1 MSHSAEVLIVFG
13 MTSAF
18 SASAFRLLRSLL
30 AGGYGPAA
38 LFLAA
43 GCLGVA
49 PAAGAAARATVAPQV
64 VAAADSAKGKGGKAD
79 SDDDDDDDD
88 DDRFPQ
94 PVRVG
99 DLIGRAVI
107 APEESQNLI
116 GHVRQLFRNRDG
128 DLQLVMTYGG
138 YFGSAVGSRLVCV
151 PVDDLALTGVMIQAK
166 DIDAGELAKLPTCD
180 GKGETPLAVNEMVK
194 VNLAKPAH

>member
-1 MSHSAEVLIVFG
+1 MSHSDEVLIVFG

-18 SASAFRLLRSLL
+18 SASAFRLLRSPL
-30 AGGYGPAA
+30 AGGYGLAA
-38 LFLAA
+38 LYLAT
-43 GCLGVA
+43 GCIGVV
-49 PAAGAAARATVAPQV
+49 PAAGAVARAAAAPQV
-64 VAAADSAKGKGGKAD
+64 VAAADPAKSKGGKAD
-79 SDDDDDDDD
+79 SDDDDDDD

-116 GHVRQLFRNRDG
+116 GHVSQLFRNKDG

-138 YFGSAVGSRLVCV
+138 YFGSAVGSRFVCV

-180 GKGETPLAVNEMVK
+180 GKGGTPLAANEIIK